1 LSRLASLSEEH
12 SGEVSTAAI
21 EGEVDA
27 SNAAELGDGLR
38 ALLTNQSTVL
48 VVDLSETTY
57 LDSAGLNLL
66 FTLDGEL
73 SGRLQEL
80 RLVVPEG
87 SPLRRTLSITG
98 LDSAISTHAT
108 RDAALSPAT
117 AAERAP

>member
-1 LSRLASLSEEH
+1 MSRLARLSEEQ
-12 SGEVSTAAI
+12 SGELTIAAI

-38 ALLTNQSTVL
+38 ALLTNQSAIL

-80 RLVVPEG
+80 RLAVPEG
-87 SPLRRTLSITG
+87 SPLGRTLSITG
-98 LDSAISTHAT
+98 LDSTILTHAT
-108 RDAALSPAT
+108 RDAALSPAID
-117 AAERAP
+117 AERAP

>member
-1 LSRLASLSEEH
+1 MSRLARLSEEQ
-12 SGEVSTAAI
+12 SGEISIAAI

-38 ALLTNQSTVL
+38 ALLTNESAIL

-87 SPLRRTLSITG
+87 SPLGRTLSITG
-98 LDSAISTHAT
+98 LDSTISTHAT
-108 RDAALSPAT
+108 RDAALSPA
-117 AAERAP
+117 ADAERAP

>member
-1 LSRLASLSEEH
+1 MSRLARLSEEQR
-12 SGEVSTAAI
+12 GEVSIAAI

-66 FTLDGEL
+66 FILDGEL

-87 SPLRRTLSITG
+87 SPLGRTLAITG
-98 LDSAISTHAT
+98 LDRAISTHAT
-108 RDAALSPAT
+108 RDVALSPA
-117 AAERAP
+117 ADAERAP

>member
-1 LSRLASLSEEH
+1 MSRLARLSEEQR
-12 SGEVSTAAI
+12 GEVSIAAI

-38 ALLTNQSTVL
+38 ALLTNQSTLL

-66 FTLDGEL
+66 FALDGEL

-80 RLVVPEG
+80 RLVVPHG
-87 SPLRRTLSITG
+87 SPLGRTLAITG
-98 LDSAISTHAT
+98 LDRAISTHAT
-108 RDAALSPAT
+108 RDVALSPAT
-117 AAERAP
+117 DAERAP

>member
-1 LSRLASLSEEH
+1 MSRLARLSEEQ
-12 SGEVSTAAI
+12 SGEVSIAAI

-66 FTLDGEL
+66 FVLDGEL

-87 SPLRRTLSITG
+87 SPLGRTLAITG
-98 LDSAISTHAT
+98 LDRAISTHAT
-108 RDAALSPAT
+108 RDVALFPAAD
-117 AAERAP
+117 AERAP

>member
-1 LSRLASLSEEH
+1 MSRLARLSEEQ
-12 SGEVSTAAI
+12 SGEVSIAAI

-66 FTLDGEL
+66 FALDGEL

-87 SPLRRTLSITG
+87 SPLGRTLAITG
-98 LDSAISTHAT
+98 LDRAISTHAT
-108 RDAALSPAT
+108 RDVALSPAT
-117 AAERAP
+117 DAERAP